1 MIDLTLLGCGGN
13 VPMPNRFLSSLFIN
27 YKGRKMLIDCGEGTQ
42 VAMKKYNCGFK
53 TIDLILITHLHGD
66 QIIGLLG
73 LLQTMGNSGK
83 TDDLTI
89 VGPVGITDAMNAIKV
104 LVEYLPYRVYV
115 IENPKE
121 KFSLEHDILKDI
133 DIYTIYLENS
143 TECIGYSL
151 YFKRKAKF
159 DRQKAMS
166 NEVPQILWKKLQEQ
180 DTVIYN
186 DKTYYSSMVLG
197 DERKGIKLSF
207 ITDTRPTFEIPQFI
221 YGSDLFICEGMY
233 GDDLDISKA
242 VKNKHMTFREAASLA
257 NAGNV
262 DKLLL
267 THFSPSI
274 EEPKDFAHN
283 ATNLFKDTIIV
294 EDNYLLDLLV
304 GLPFLVVPSSCTFFL
319 AT

>member
-27 YKGRKMLIDCGEGTQ
+27 YKGSKILIDCGEGTQ

-53 TIDLILITHLHGD
+53 NIDLILITHLHGD
-66 QIIGLLG
+66 HIIGLIG

-89 VGPVGITDAMNAIKV
+89 VGPIGIIDAMKAIKV
-104 LVEYLPYRVYV
+104 LVEYLPYKVNI
-115 IENPKE
+115 IENPKQT
-121 KFSLEHDILKDI
+121 FSLEHDILKDI
-133 DIYTIYLENS
+133 DISTINLDHS

-151 YFKRKAKF
+151 YFKRKPKF
-159 DRQKAMS
+159 DREKAIL
-166 NEVPQILWKKLQEQ
+166 NQVPQNLWKKLQENSSA
-180 DTVIYN
+180 IYK
-186 DKTYYSSMVLG
+186 DKTYYADMVLG
-197 DERKGIKLSF
+197 ENRRGIKLSF
-207 ITDTRPTFEIPQFI
+207 ITDTRPTFEIPEFI
-221 YGSDLFICEGMY
+221 YESDLFICEGMY

-242 VKNKHMTFREAASLA
+242 VKNKHMTFRESASLA

-274 EEPKDFAHN
+274 ENPKDFIQN
-283 ATNLFKDTIIV
+283 ATNLFEDTIIG
-294 EDNYLLDLLV
+294 ED
-304 GLPFLVVPSSCTFFL
+304 GLTLKLSYTD
-319 AT
+319 

>member
-66 QIIGLLG
+66 HIIGLIG

-121 KFSLEHDILKDI
+121 KFSLEYDILKDI
-133 DIYTIYLENS
+133 EISTIDLEHS

-159 DRQKAMS
+159 DREKALS

-180 DTVIYN
+180 DSIIYD

-197 DERKGIKLSF
+197 DERRGIKLSF

-283 ATNLFKDTIIV
+283 ATNLFKDTTIG
-294 EDNYLLDLLV
+294 ED
-304 GLPFLVVPSSCTFFL
+304 GLTLSLSYKD
-319 AT
+319 

>member
-13 VPMPNRFLSSLFIN
+13 VAMPNRFLSSLFIN

-66 QIIGLLG
+66 HIIGLIG

-133 DIYTIYLENS
+133 DISTIDLEHS

-283 ATNLFKDTIIV
+283 ATNLFKDTIIG
-294 EDNYLLDLLV
+294 ED
-304 GLPFLVVPSSCTFFL
+304 GLSLSLSYKD
-319 AT
+319 

>member
-27 YKGRKMLIDCGEGTQ
+27 YKGSKILIDCGEGTQ

-53 TIDLILITHLHGD
+53 NIDLILITHLHGD
-66 QIIGLLG
+66 HIIGLIG

-89 VGPVGITDAMNAIKV
+89 VGPIGIIDAIKAIKV
-104 LVEYLPYRVYV
+104 LVEYLPYKVNI
-115 IENPKE
+115 IENPKQT
-121 KFSLEHDILKDI
+121 FSLEHDILKDI
-133 DIYTIYLENS
+133 DISTINLDHS

-151 YFKRKAKF
+151 YFKRKPKF
-159 DRQKAMS
+159 DREKAIL
-166 NEVPQILWKKLQEQ
+166 NQVPQNLWKKLQENSSA
-180 DTVIYN
+180 IYK
-186 DKTYYSSMVLG
+186 DKTYYADMVLG
-197 DERKGIKLSF
+197 ENRRGIKLSF
-207 ITDTRPTFEIPQFI
+207 ITDTRPTFEIPEFI
-221 YGSDLFICEGMY
+221 YESDLFICEGMY

-242 VKNKHMTFREAASLA
+242 VKNKHMTFRESASLA

-274 EEPKDFAHN
+274 ENPKYFIQN
-283 ATNLFKDTIIV
+283 ATNLFEDTIIG
-294 EDNYLLDLLV
+294 ED
-304 GLPFLVVPSSCTFFL
+304 GLTLKLSYKN
-319 AT
+319 

>member
-27 YKGRKMLIDCGEGTQ
+27 YKGSKILIDCGEGTQ

-53 TIDLILITHLHGD
+53 NVDLILITHLHGD
-66 QIIGLLG
+66 HIIGLIG

-89 VGPVGITDAMNAIKV
+89 VGPIGIIDAMKAIKV
-104 LVEYLPYRVYV
+104 LVEYLPYKVNI
-115 IENPKE
+115 IENPKQT
-121 KFSLEHDILKDI
+121 FSLEHDILKDI
-133 DIYTIYLENS
+133 DISTINLDHS

-151 YFKRKAKF
+151 YFKRKPKF
-159 DRQKAMS
+159 DREKAIL
-166 NEVPQILWKKLQEQ
+166 NQVPQNLWKKLQENSSA
-180 DTVIYN
+180 IYK
-186 DKTYYSSMVLG
+186 DKTYYADMVLG
-197 DERKGIKLSF
+197 ENRRGIKLSF
-207 ITDTRPTFEIPQFI
+207 ITDTRPTFEIPEFI
-221 YGSDLFICEGMY
+221 YESDLFICEGMY

-242 VKNKHMTFREAASLA
+242 VKNKHMTFRESASLA

-274 EEPKDFAHN
+274 ENPKDFIQN
-283 ATNLFKDTIIV
+283 ATNLFEDTIIG
-294 EDNYLLDLLV
+294 ED
-304 GLPFLVVPSSCTFFL
+304 GLTLKLSYTD
-319 AT
+319 

>member
-27 YKGRKMLIDCGEGTQ
+27 YKGSKILIDCGEGTQ

-53 TIDLILITHLHGD
+53 NIDLILITHLHGD
-66 QIIGLLG
+66 HIIGLIG

-89 VGPVGITDAMNAIKV
+89 VGPIGIIDAIKAIKV
-104 LVEYLPYRVYV
+104 LVEYLPYKVNI
-115 IENPKE
+115 IENPKQT
-121 KFSLEHDILKDI
+121 FSLEHDILKDI
-133 DIYTIYLENS
+133 DISTINLDHS

-151 YFKRKAKF
+151 YFKRKPKF
-159 DRQKAMS
+159 DREKAIL
-166 NEVPQILWKKLQEQ
+166 NQVPQNLWKKLQENSSA
-180 DTVIYN
+180 IYK
-186 DKTYYSSMVLG
+186 DKTYYADMVLG
-197 DERKGIKLSF
+197 ENRRGIKLSF
-207 ITDTRPTFEIPQFI
+207 ITDTRPTFEIPEFI
-221 YGSDLFICEGMY
+221 YESDLFICEGMY

-242 VKNKHMTFREAASLA
+242 VKNKHMTFRESASLA

-274 EEPKDFAHN
+274 ENPKEFIQN
-283 ATNLFKDTIIV
+283 ATNLFEDTIIG
-294 EDNYLLDLLV
+294 ED
-304 GLPFLVVPSSCTFFL
+304 GLTLKLSYTD
-319 AT
+319 

>member
-66 QIIGLLG
+66 HIIGLIG

-115 IENPKE
+115 VENPKE

-133 DIYTIYLENS
+133 EISTIDLEHS

-283 ATNLFKDTIIV
+283 ATNLFKDTIIG
-294 EDNYLLDLLV
+294 ED
-304 GLPFLVVPSSCTFFL
+304 GLSLSLSYKD
-319 AT
+319 

>member
-66 QIIGLLG
+66 HIIGLIG

-89 VGPVGITDAMNAIKV
+89 VGPVGIIDAMNAIKV

-133 DIYTIYLENS
+133 EISTIDLEHS

-221 YGSDLFICEGMY
+221 YGSNLFICEGMY

-283 ATNLFKDTIIV
+283 ATNLFKDTIIG
-294 EDNYLLDLLV
+294 ED
-304 GLPFLVVPSSCTFFL
+304 GLSLSLSYKD
-319 AT
+319 

>member
-27 YKGRKMLIDCGEGTQ
+27 YKGSKILIDCGEGTQ

-53 TIDLILITHLHGD
+53 NIDLILITHLHGD
-66 QIIGLLG
+66 HIIGLIG

-89 VGPVGITDAMNAIKV
+89 VGPIGIIDAMKAIKV
-104 LVEYLPYRVYV
+104 LVEYLPYKVNI
-115 IENPKE
+115 IENPKQT
-121 KFSLEHDILKDI
+121 FSLEHDILKDI
-133 DIYTIYLENS
+133 DISTINLDHS

-151 YFKRKAKF
+151 YFKRKPKF
-159 DRQKAMS
+159 DREKAIL
-166 NEVPQILWKKLQEQ
+166 NQVPQNLWKKLQENSSA
-180 DTVIYN
+180 IYKDN
-186 DKTYYSSMVLG
+186 TYYADMVLG
-197 DERKGIKLSF
+197 ENRRGIKLSF
-207 ITDTRPTFEIPQFI
+207 ITDTRPTFEIPEFI
-221 YGSDLFICEGMY
+221 YESDLFICEGMY

-242 VKNKHMTFREAASLA
+242 VKNKHMTFRESASLA

-274 EEPKDFAHN
+274 ENPKDFIQN
-283 ATNLFKDTIIV
+283 ATNLFEDTIIG
-294 EDNYLLDLLV
+294 ED
-304 GLPFLVVPSSCTFFL
+304 GLTLKLSYKD
-319 AT
+319 

>member
-66 QIIGLLG
+66 HIIGLIG

-115 IENPKE
+115 VENPKE

-133 DIYTIYLENS
+133 EISTIDLEHS

-274 EEPKDFAHN
+274 EKPKDFAHN
-283 ATNLFKDTIIV
+283 ATNLFKDTIIG
-294 EDNYLLDLLV
+294 ED
-304 GLPFLVVPSSCTFFL
+304 GLSLSLSYKD
-319 AT
+319 

>member
-66 QIIGLLG
+66 HIIGLIG

-133 DIYTIYLENS
+133 NISTIDLEHS

-283 ATNLFKDTIIV
+283 ATNLFKDTIIG
-294 EDNYLLDLLV
+294 ED
-304 GLPFLVVPSSCTFFL
+304 GLSLSLSYKD
-319 AT
+319 

>member
-1 MIDLTLLGCGGN
+1 
-13 VPMPNRFLSSLFIN
+13 MPNRFLSSLFIN

-66 QIIGLLG
+66 HIIGLIG

-133 DIYTIYLENS
+133 DISTIDLEHS

-283 ATNLFKDTIIV
+283 ATNLFKDTIIG
-294 EDNYLLDLLV
+294 ED
-304 GLPFLVVPSSCTFFL
+304 GLSLSLSYKD
-319 AT
+319 

>member
-42 VAMKKYNCGFK
+42 IAMKKYNCGFK
-53 TIDLILITHLHGD
+53 NIDLILITHLHGD
-66 QIIGLLG
+66 HIIGLIG

-89 VGPVGITDAMNAIKV
+89 VGPVGIIDAMNAIKV

-115 IENPKE
+115 VENPKE

-133 DIYTIYLENS
+133 DISTINLDHS

-151 YFKRKAKF
+151 YFKRKPKF
-159 DRQKAMS
+159 DREKAIL
-166 NEVPQILWKKLQEQ
+166 NQVPQNLWKKLQENSSA
-180 DTVIYN
+180 IYK
-186 DKTYYSSMVLG
+186 DKTYYADMVLG
-197 DERKGIKLSF
+197 ENRRGIKLSF
-207 ITDTRPTFEIPQFI
+207 ITDTRPTFEIPEFI
-221 YGSDLFICEGMY
+221 YESDLFICEGMY

-242 VKNKHMTFREAASLA
+242 VKNKHMTFRESASLA

-274 EEPKDFAHN
+274 ENPKDFIQN
-283 ATNLFKDTIIV
+283 ATNLFEDTIIG
-294 EDNYLLDLLV
+294 ED
-304 GLPFLVVPSSCTFFL
+304 GLTLKLSYTD
-319 AT
+319 

>member
-27 YKGRKMLIDCGEGTQ
+27 YKGSKILIDCGEGTQ

-53 TIDLILITHLHGD
+53 NIDLILITHLHVD
-66 QIIGLLG
+66 HIIGLIG

-89 VGPVGITDAMNAIKV
+89 VGPIGIIDAMKAIKV
-104 LVEYLPYRVYV
+104 LVEYLPYKVNI
-115 IENPKE
+115 IENPKQT
-121 KFSLEHDILKDI
+121 FSLEHDILKDI
-133 DIYTIYLENS
+133 DISTINLDHS

-151 YFKRKAKF
+151 YFKRKPKF
-159 DRQKAMS
+159 DREKAIL
-166 NEVPQILWKKLQEQ
+166 NQVPQNLWKKLQENSSA
-180 DTVIYN
+180 IYK
-186 DKTYYSSMVLG
+186 DKTYYADMVLG
-197 DERKGIKLSF
+197 ENRRGIKLSF
-207 ITDTRPTFEIPQFI
+207 ITDTRPTFEIPEFI
-221 YGSDLFICEGMY
+221 YESDLFICEGMY

-242 VKNKHMTFREAASLA
+242 VKNKHMTFRESASLA

-274 EEPKDFAHN
+274 ENPKDFIQN
-283 ATNLFKDTIIV
+283 ATNLFEDTIIG
-294 EDNYLLDLLV
+294 ED
-304 GLPFLVVPSSCTFFL
+304 GLTLKLSYTD
-319 AT
+319 

>member
-27 YKGRKMLIDCGEGTQ
+27 YKGSKILIDCGEGTQ

-53 TIDLILITHLHGD
+53 NIDLILITHLHGD
-66 QIIGLLG
+66 HIIGLIG

-89 VGPVGITDAMNAIKV
+89 VGPIGIIDAMKAIKV
-104 LVEYLPYRVYV
+104 LVEYLPYKVNI
-115 IENPKE
+115 IENPKQT
-121 KFSLEHDILKDI
+121 FSLEHDILKDI
-133 DIYTIYLENS
+133 DISTINLDHS

-151 YFKRKAKF
+151 YFKRKPKF
-159 DRQKAMS
+159 DREKAIL
-166 NEVPQILWKKLQEQ
+166 NQVPQNLWKKLQENSSA
-180 DTVIYN
+180 IYK
-186 DKTYYSSMVLG
+186 DKTYYADMVLG
-197 DERKGIKLSF
+197 ENRRGIKLSF
-207 ITDTRPTFEIPQFI
+207 ITDTRPTFEIPEFI
-221 YGSDLFICEGMY
+221 YESDLFICEGMY

-242 VKNKHMTFREAASLA
+242 VKNKHMTFRESASLA

-274 EEPKDFAHN
+274 ENPKDFIQN
-283 ATNLFKDTIIV
+283 ATNLFEDTIIG
-294 EDNYLLDLLV
+294 ED
-304 GLPFLVVPSSCTFFL
+304 GLTLKLSYKD
-319 AT
+319 

>member
-1 MIDLTLLGCGGN
+1 
-13 VPMPNRFLSSLFIN
+13 
-27 YKGRKMLIDCGEGTQ
+27 
-42 VAMKKYNCGFK
+42 
-53 TIDLILITHLHGD
+53 
-66 QIIGLLG
+66 
-73 LLQTMGNSGK
+73 MGNSGK

-89 VGPVGITDAMNAIKV
+89 VGPVGIIDAMNAIKV

-133 DIYTIYLENS
+133 EISTIDLEHS

-166 NEVPQILWKKLQEQ
+166 NEIPQILWKKLQEQ

-283 ATNLFKDTIIV
+283 ATNLFKDTIIG
-294 EDNYLLDLLV
+294 ED
-304 GLPFLVVPSSCTFFL
+304 GLSLSLSYKD
-319 AT
+319 

>member
-27 YKGRKMLIDCGEGTQ
+27 YKGCKILIDCGEGTQ
-42 VAMKKYNCGFK
+42 VAIKKNNCGFK
-53 TIDLILITHLHGD
+53 NIDLILITHLHGD
-66 QIIGLLG
+66 HIIGLIG

-83 TDDLTI
+83 VNDLTI
-89 VGPVGITDAMNAIKV
+89 VGPAGIIDAMNAIKV
-104 LVEYLPYRVYV
+104 LVEYLPYKVYV

-121 KFSLEHDILKDI
+121 KFSLEHKILKDI
-133 DIYTIYLENS
+133 EISTIDLDHS
-143 TECIGYSL
+143 TECLGYSL

-159 DRQKAMS
+159 DRDKALS
-166 NEVPQILWKKLQEQ
+166 NEVPQILWKKLQEN
-180 DTVIYN
+180 DTVLYG
-186 DKTYYSSMVLG
+186 DKTYNSDMVLG
-197 DERKGIKLSF
+197 DERRGIKLSF
-207 ITDTRPTFEIPQFI
+207 ITDTRPAFEIPQFI
-221 YGSDLFICEGMY
+221 YGSDLFVCEGMY

-274 EEPKDFAHN
+274 EEPKDFIEN
-283 ATNLFKDTIIV
+283 ATNLFKETIIG
-294 EDNYLLDLLV
+294 ED
-304 GLPFLVVPSSCTFFL
+304 GLTLNLSYKD
-319 AT
+319 

>member
-27 YKGRKMLIDCGEGTQ
+27 YKGSKILIDCGEGTQ

-53 TIDLILITHLHGD
+53 NIDLILITHLHGD
-66 QIIGLLG
+66 HIIGLIG

-89 VGPVGITDAMNAIKV
+89 VGPIGIIDAMKAIKV
-104 LVEYLPYRVYV
+104 LVEYLPYTVNI
-115 IENPKE
+115 IENPKQT
-121 KFSLEHDILKDI
+121 FSLEHDILKDI
-133 DIYTIYLENS
+133 DISTINLDHS

-151 YFKRKAKF
+151 YFKRKPKF
-159 DRQKAMS
+159 DREKAIL
-166 NEVPQILWKKLQEQ
+166 NQVPQNLWKKLQENSSA
-180 DTVIYN
+180 IYK
-186 DKTYYSSMVLG
+186 DKTYYADMVLG
-197 DERKGIKLSF
+197 ENRRGIKLRF
-207 ITDTRPTFEIPQFI
+207 ITDTRPTFEIPEFI
-221 YGSDLFICEGMY
+221 YESDLFICEGMY

-242 VKNKHMTFREAASLA
+242 VKNKHMTFRESASLA

-274 EEPKDFAHN
+274 ENPKDFIQN
-283 ATNLFKDTIIV
+283 ATNLFEDTIIG
-294 EDNYLLDLLV
+294 ED
-304 GLPFLVVPSSCTFFL
+304 GLTLKLSYTD
-319 AT
+319 

>member
-27 YKGRKMLIDCGEGTQ
+27 YKGSKILIDCGEGTQ

-53 TIDLILITHLHGD
+53 NIDLILITNLHGD
-66 QIIGLLG
+66 HIIGLIG

-89 VGPVGITDAMNAIKV
+89 VGPIGIIDAMKAIKV
-104 LVEYLPYRVYV
+104 LVEYLPYKVNI
-115 IENPKE
+115 IENPKQT
-121 KFSLEHDILKDI
+121 FSLEHDILKDI
-133 DIYTIYLENS
+133 DISTINLDHS

-151 YFKRKAKF
+151 YFKRKPKF
-159 DRQKAMS
+159 DREKAIL
-166 NEVPQILWKKLQEQ
+166 NQVPQNLWKKLQENSSA
-180 DTVIYN
+180 IYK
-186 DKTYYSSMVLG
+186 DKTYYADMVLG
-197 DERKGIKLSF
+197 ENRRGIKLSF
-207 ITDTRPTFEIPQFI
+207 ITDTRPTFEIPEFI
-221 YGSDLFICEGMY
+221 YESDLFICEGMY

-242 VKNKHMTFREAASLA
+242 VKNKHMTFRESASLA

-274 EEPKDFAHN
+274 ENPKDFIQN
-283 ATNLFKDTIIV
+283 ATNLFEDTIIG
-294 EDNYLLDLLV
+294 ED
-304 GLPFLVVPSSCTFFL
+304 GLTLKLSYKN
-319 AT
+319 

>member
-27 YKGRKMLIDCGEGTQ
+27 YKGSKILIDCGEGTQ

-53 TIDLILITHLHGD
+53 NIDLILITHLHGD
-66 QIIGLLG
+66 HIIGLIG

-89 VGPVGITDAMNAIKV
+89 VGPIGIIDAMKAIKV
-104 LVEYLPYRVYV
+104 LVEYLPYKVNI
-115 IENPKE
+115 IENPKQT
-121 KFSLEHDILKDI
+121 FSLEHDILKDI
-133 DIYTIYLENS
+133 DISTINLDHS

-151 YFKRKAKF
+151 YFKRKPKF
-159 DRQKAMS
+159 NREKAIL
-166 NEVPQILWKKLQEQ
+166 NQVPQNLWKKLQENSSA
-180 DTVIYN
+180 IYK
-186 DKTYYSSMVLG
+186 DKTYYADMVLG
-197 DERKGIKLSF
+197 ENRRGIKLSF
-207 ITDTRPTFEIPQFI
+207 ITDTRPTFEIPEFI
-221 YGSDLFICEGMY
+221 YESDLFICEGMY

-242 VKNKHMTFREAASLA
+242 VKNKHMTFRESASLA

-274 EEPKDFAHN
+274 ENPKDFIQN
-283 ATNLFKDTIIV
+283 ATNLFEDTIIG
-294 EDNYLLDLLV
+294 ED
-304 GLPFLVVPSSCTFFL
+304 GLTLKLSYTD
-319 AT
+319 

>member
-27 YKGRKMLIDCGEGTQ
+27 YKGSKILIDCGEGTQ

-53 TIDLILITHLHGD
+53 NIDLILITHLHGD
-66 QIIGLLG
+66 HIIGLIG

-83 TDDLTI
+83 TDDLNI
-89 VGPVGITDAMNAIKV
+89 VGPVGMIDAMNAIKV
-104 LVEYLPYRVYV
+104 LVEYLPYKVYI

-121 KFSLEHDILKDI
+121 KFSLEHNILKDI
-133 DIYTIYLENS
+133 DISTINLDHS

-151 YFKRKAKF
+151 YFKRKPKF
-159 DRQKAMS
+159 DREKAIL
-166 NEVPQILWKKLQEQ
+166 NQVPQNLWKKLQENSSA
-180 DTVIYN
+180 IYK
-186 DKTYYSSMVLG
+186 DKTYYADMVLG
-197 DERKGIKLSF
+197 ENRRGIKLSF
-207 ITDTRPTFEIPQFI
+207 ITDTRPTFEIPEFI
-221 YGSDLFICEGMY
+221 YESDLFICEGMY

-274 EEPKDFAHN
+274 ENPKDFIEN
-283 ATNLFKDTIIV
+283 ATNLFKETIIG
-294 EDNYLLDLLV
+294 ED
-304 GLPFLVVPSSCTFFL
+304 GLTLKLSYKD
-319 AT
+319 

>member
-42 VAMKKYNCGFK
+42 IAMKKYNCGFK
-53 TIDLILITHLHGD
+53 NIDLILITHLHGD
-66 QIIGLLG
+66 HIIGLIG

-89 VGPVGITDAMNAIKV
+89 VGPIGIIDAIKAIKV
-104 LVEYLPYRVYV
+104 LVEYLPYKVNI
-115 IENPKE
+115 IENPKQT
-121 KFSLEHDILKDI
+121 FSLEHDILKDI
-133 DIYTIYLENS
+133 DISTINLDHS

-151 YFKRKAKF
+151 YFKRKPKF
-159 DRQKAMS
+159 DREKAIL
-166 NEVPQILWKKLQEQ
+166 NQVPQNLWKKLQENSSA
-180 DTVIYN
+180 IYK
-186 DKTYYSSMVLG
+186 DKTYYADMVLG
-197 DERKGIKLSF
+197 ENRRGIKLSF
-207 ITDTRPTFEIPQFI
+207 ITDTRPTFEIPEFI
-221 YGSDLFICEGMY
+221 YESDLFICEGMY

-242 VKNKHMTFREAASLA
+242 VKNKHMTFRESASLA

-274 EEPKDFAHN
+274 ENPKDFIQN
-283 ATNLFKDTIIV
+283 ATNLFEDTIIG
-294 EDNYLLDLLV
+294 ED
-304 GLPFLVVPSSCTFFL
+304 GLTLKLSYKN
-319 AT
+319 

>member
-66 QIIGLLG
+66 HIIGLIG

-133 DIYTIYLENS
+133 DISTIDLEHS

-166 NEVPQILWKKLQEQ
+166 NEIPQILWKKLQEQ

-283 ATNLFKDTIIV
+283 ATNLFKDTIIG
-294 EDNYLLDLLV
+294 ED
-304 GLPFLVVPSSCTFFL
+304 GLSLSLSYKD
-319 AT
+319 

>member
-1 MIDLTLLGCGGN
+1 MNNKKEELSKYINNGKVLIAICGGYQLLGKYYTA
-13 VPMPNRFLSSLFIN
+13 PS
-27 YKGRKMLIDCGEGTQ
+27 GERIEGL
-42 VAMKKYNCGFK
+42 G
-53 TIDLILITHLHGD
+53 IL
-66 QIIGLLG
+66 
-73 LLQTMGNSGK
+73 
-83 TDDLTI
+83 
-89 VGPVGITDAMNAIKV
+89 
-104 LVEYLPYRVYV
+104 
-115 IENPKE
+115 
-121 KFSLEHDILKDI
+121 
-133 DIYTIYLENS
+133 DIYTEAGD
-143 TECIGYSL
+143 TRFIG
-151 YFKRKAKF
+151 
-159 DRQKAMS
+159 
-166 NEVPQILWKKLQEQ
+166 

-274 EEPKDFAHN
+274 EEPKKIVKKIVK
-283 ATNLFKDTIIV
+283 KD
-294 EDNYLLDLLV
+294 L
-304 GLPFLVVPSSCTFFL
+304 
-319 AT
+319 

>member
-42 VAMKKYNCGFK
+42 IAMKKYNCGFK
-53 TIDLILITHLHGD
+53 NIDLILITHLHGD
-66 QIIGLLG
+66 HIIGLIG

-89 VGPVGITDAMNAIKV
+89 VGPIGIIDAMKAIKV
-104 LVEYLPYRVYV
+104 LVEYLPYKVNI
-115 IENPKE
+115 IENPKQT
-121 KFSLEHDILKDI
+121 FSLEHDILKDI
-133 DIYTIYLENS
+133 DISTINLDHS

-151 YFKRKAKF
+151 YFKRKPKF
-159 DRQKAMS
+159 DREKAIL
-166 NEVPQILWKKLQEQ
+166 NQVPQNLWKKLQENSSA
-180 DTVIYN
+180 IYK
-186 DKTYYSSMVLG
+186 DKTYYADMVLG
-197 DERKGIKLSF
+197 ENRRGIKLSF
-207 ITDTRPTFEIPQFI
+207 ITDTRPTFEIPEFI
-221 YGSDLFICEGMY
+221 YESDLFICEGMY

-242 VKNKHMTFREAASLA
+242 VKNKHMTFRESASLA

-274 EEPKDFAHN
+274 ENPKYFIQN
-283 ATNLFKDTIIV
+283 ATNLFEDTIIG
-294 EDNYLLDLLV
+294 ED
-304 GLPFLVVPSSCTFFL
+304 GLTLKLSYTD
-319 AT
+319 

>member
-66 QIIGLLG
+66 HIIGLIG

-133 DIYTIYLENS
+133 DISTIDLEHS

-233 GDDLDISKA
+233 GDDLDISKS

-283 ATNLFKDTIIV
+283 ATNLFKDTIIG
-294 EDNYLLDLLV
+294 ED
-304 GLPFLVVPSSCTFFL
+304 GLSLSLSYKD
-319 AT
+319 

>member
-27 YKGRKMLIDCGEGTQ
+27 YKGSKILIDCGEGTQ

-53 TIDLILITHLHGD
+53 NIDLILITHLHGD
-66 QIIGLLG
+66 HIIGLIG

-89 VGPVGITDAMNAIKV
+89 VGPIGIIDAIKAIKV
-104 LVEYLPYRVYV
+104 LVEYLPYKVNI
-115 IENPKE
+115 IENPKQT
-121 KFSLEHDILKDI
+121 FSLEHDILKDI
-133 DIYTIYLENS
+133 DISTINLDHS

-151 YFKRKAKF
+151 YFKRKPKF
-159 DRQKAMS
+159 DREKAIL
-166 NEVPQILWKKLQEQ
+166 NQVPQNLWKKLQENSSA
-180 DTVIYN
+180 IYK
-186 DKTYYSSMVLG
+186 DKTYYADMVLG
-197 DERKGIKLSF
+197 ENRRGIKLSF
-207 ITDTRPTFEIPQFI
+207 ITDTRPTFEIPEFI
-221 YGSDLFICEGMY
+221 YESDLFICEGMY

-242 VKNKHMTFREAASLA
+242 VKNKHMTFRESASLA

-274 EEPKDFAHN
+274 ENPKYFIQN
-283 ATNLFKDTIIV
+283 ATNLFEDTIIG
-294 EDNYLLDLLV
+294 ED
-304 GLPFLVVPSSCTFFL
+304 GLTLKLSYTD
-319 AT
+319 

>member
-66 QIIGLLG
+66 HIIGLIG

-89 VGPVGITDAMNAIKV
+89 VGPVGIIDAMNAIKV

-133 DIYTIYLENS
+133 DISTIDLEHS

-283 ATNLFKDTIIV
+283 ATNLFKDTIIG
-294 EDNYLLDLLV
+294 ED
-304 GLPFLVVPSSCTFFL
+304 GLSLSLSYKD
-319 AT
+319 